1 MDNLQAQRYAALRKP
16 YLINDM
22 VMQDILLDRI
32 QVYAVLE
39 ARHSLL
45 LFHPSQSSV
54 VKHMPNC

>member
-1 MDNLQAQRYAALRKP
+1 MDIVQAQRYAALRKP

-45 LFHPSQSSV
+45 SVHSSQSSG
-54 VKHMPNC
+54 VKQLQNC